1 MLDKTDEVEKP
12 SFVAERSAFGKQ
24 DVGIGFG
31 HGYSVAFPTKVLSR
45 ELDIFEFLWVK
56 MLCTLK
62 FTKRHHDAEVLD
74 IS

>member
-31 HGYSVAFPTKVLSR
+31 HGYSVAFPTKS
-45 ELDIFEFLWVK
+45 FQGN
-56 MLCTLK
+56 
-62 FTKRHHDAEVLD
+62 
-74 IS
+74 